1 MRIAVLSF
9 AHGHAEGYL
18 ERLAA
23 MPGVEVA
30 GTDPDAEAG
39 DERRGRA
46 LAERLGIPYL
56 EDYDAAMRW
65 SPDGVVVCAENTRHR
80 RLVELAA
87 AGGAWILCEKPLAT
101 SVDDA
106 RAMSAAAQRAGVGLM
121 VAYPVRFSSA
131 FQSLRRRVVSG
142 ELGDVLGIVGT
153 NNGKLPADRSWFTD
167 PVLSGGGAL
176 IDHVVHC
183 ADLIDALLPQRAVSV
198 YAAAN
203 RILHPRLSTGVE
215 TAGIV
220 TVEYEGGIIATIDSS
235 WSQPDSASTW
245 GGLTLEVTTER
256 GAVRVA
262 PFAARVEGFDD
273 AGAVW
278 LPYGEDLDGAMLAEF
293 VDAVRDR
300 RTPQP
305 DAEAGI
311 RSAAIMAAAL
321 ESARSG
327 DVVALDR
334 AQY

>member
-18 ERLAA
+18 RRLTA

-30 GTDPDAEAG
+30 GTDPDAAAG
-39 DERRGRA
+39 DVRRGRA
-46 LAERLGIPYL
+46 LADELGIRYFD
-56 EDYDAAMRW
+56 DYDAAMQW

-80 RLVELAA
+80 SLVELAA
-87 AGGAWILCEKPLAT
+87 GGGAWILCEKPLAT
-101 SVDDA
+101 TVEDA
-106 RAMSAAAQRAGVGLM
+106 RAMSEAAQRAGVGLM

-131 FQSLRRRVVSG
+131 FQSLRRRVASG
-142 ELGDVLGIVGT
+142 ELGAVLGVVGT
-153 NNGKLPADRSWFTD
+153 NNGKLPADRAWFTD
-167 PVLSGGGAL
+167 PALSGGGAL

-198 YAAAN
+198 YASAN
-203 RILHPRLSTGVE
+203 RILHPHVATGVE

-235 WSQPDSASTW
+235 WSQPDSASSW

-256 GAVRVA
+256 GAARVA
-262 PFAARVEGFDD
+262 PFAAGVEGFDD
-273 AGAVW
+273 AGPVW

-293 VDAVRDR
+293 VDAVRAR

-311 RSAAIMAAAL
+311 RSTAIMAAAL
-321 ESARSG
+321 ESARTG
-327 DVVALDR
+327 VVVTVSR